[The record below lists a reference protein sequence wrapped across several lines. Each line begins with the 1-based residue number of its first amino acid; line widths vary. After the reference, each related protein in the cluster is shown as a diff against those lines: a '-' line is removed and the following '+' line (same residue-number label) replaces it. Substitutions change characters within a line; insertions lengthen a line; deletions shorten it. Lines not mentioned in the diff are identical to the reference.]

1 MTPIQVNK
9 VAKAVI
15 ELAKENSGHWKR
27 EVRAMSLFPDIT
39 ATSKSTTINGFVV
52 TITIEAEE
60 EEL

>member
-15 ELAKENSGHWKR
+15 DLAKENREHWKH

-39 ATSKSTTINGFVV
+39 ATSKSATINGFVV